1 MGSHE
6 AFFRSTPRLM
16 ALLVEGRK
24 RRAEAEHNARA
35 WAVWHIAALPKMK
48 RMPPLKDL
56 EAKNKRKPKRRIM
69 TADAMLTLAQM
80 WSSVAG
86 PQGE

>member
-1 MGSHE
+1 M
-6 AFFRSTPRLM
+6 
-16 ALLVEGRK
+16 
-24 RRAEAEHNARA
+24 
-35 WAVWHIAALPKMK
+35 WHIAALPKMK

-56 EAKNKRKPKRRIM
+56 EAKKQRTPKRRAM